1 MIPVSPKSH
10 RNPLYRHANNG
21 HAESKDND
29 MNHNAPSLYR
39 DPRRKQHQP
48 QVPPAIRG
56 YSYQSPA
63 NVNTAF
69 HRDPYHHRVSGGGSI
84 QYLNL
89 QASSSSSSSAAT
101 NTHNASYH
109 DPYYRGG
116 VGGNQYVDL
125 QAASSSSPY
134 FWHPGYDNTFSY
146 PRRTEEKLPDNYRD
160 GTASSIHRSPQKSHV
175 KSKVTRETATYQV
188 KLASKRPSAKK
199 TTIVKATKKHA
210 GTTTKS
216 IPLPAPMKVSSS
228 AVPSPSPSSYDKN
241 TIRVRVKR
249 RQQPTTQPK
258 LSRVSRGGMVAC
270 DDDDVDD
277 TPQSSFNDDAGGM
290 NNVHGGIHNPAV
302 ALVND
307 DDNRHYDFDPSSN
320 YLNIQNPNAS
330 LLQTYLHGDD
340 TTCSQNTSVR
350 SDNNYT
356 ANKNDSSSS
365 TDTAKTPTKPLIG
378 GDTVWHEHGNGT
390 VDDNIL
396 RDDNYNHREK
406 RMHVVTSRSSRN
418 ADTANNNNTTNNNS
432 SSSSQLL
439 DKIVLPR
446 NYRDIDCDRIVMTQ
460 NLLTFG
466 PLWWDQVSHGC
477 KLPPDS
483 FVLFLA
489 NVLSIQV
496 KEYLKSYPDRVYW
509 IKYNDF
515 WLRFLNPNSYCWK
528 NNPLNVGSF
537 FQRYLESFHLR
548 FRKYWSD
555 PQFVE
560 YPHGTQY
567 HRFLFRACILFGSEN
582 ATVPTAATTM
592 IDTTHQK
599 KDWTNTTNSTS
610 NNQDAT
616 TN

>member
-1 MIPVSPKSH
+1 M
-10 RNPLYRHANNG
+10 
-21 HAESKDND
+21 
-29 MNHNAPSLYR
+29 
-39 DPRRKQHQP
+39 
-48 QVPPAIRG
+48 
-56 YSYQSPA
+56 
-63 NVNTAF
+63 
-69 HRDPYHHRVSGGGSI
+69 
-84 QYLNL
+84 
-89 QASSSSSSSAAT
+89 
-101 NTHNASYH
+101 
-109 DPYYRGG
+109 
-116 VGGNQYVDL
+116 
-125 QAASSSSPY
+125 
-134 FWHPGYDNTFSY
+134 
-146 PRRTEEKLPDNYRD
+146 
-160 GTASSIHRSPQKSHV
+160 
-175 KSKVTRETATYQV
+175 
-188 KLASKRPSAKK
+188 
-199 TTIVKATKKHA
+199 
-210 GTTTKS
+210 
-216 IPLPAPMKVSSS
+216 
-228 AVPSPSPSSYDKN
+228 
-241 TIRVRVKR
+241 
-249 RQQPTTQPK
+249 
-258 LSRVSRGGMVAC
+258 AC
-270 DDDDVDD
+270 DDD
-277 TPQSSFNDDAGGM
+277 
-290 NNVHGGIHNPAV
+290 NVHGGIHNPAV

-330 LLQTYLHGDD
+330 LLQTHLHGDD
-340 TTCSQNTSVR
+340 TTCSQNTGVR

-356 ANKNDSSSS
+356 ANKNDFSSS

-378 GDTVWHEHGNGT
+378 GDTLWHEHGNGA
-390 VDDNIL
+390 VDDKIL

-418 ADTANNNNTTNNNS
+418 ADTANNNNTANNNS
-432 SSSSQLL
+432 NSSQLL
-439 DKIVLPR
+439 DKIALPR

-477 KLPPDS
+477 TPPPDS

-515 WLRFLNPNSYCWK
+515 WLRFLNPNNYCWK

-582 ATVPTAATTM
+582 ATVPTAATE
-592 IDTTHQK
+592 QK

-610 NNQDAT
+610 NNKDAT